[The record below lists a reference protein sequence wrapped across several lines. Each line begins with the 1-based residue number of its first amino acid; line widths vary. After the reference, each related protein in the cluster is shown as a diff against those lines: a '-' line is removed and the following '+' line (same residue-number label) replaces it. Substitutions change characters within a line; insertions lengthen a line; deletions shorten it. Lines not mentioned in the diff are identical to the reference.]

1 MKIHIF
7 GISKNIY
14 TRKLKKRK
22 AHVTF
27 YVLKNLFRCAYK
39 LQAIMVQMDASVF
52 QEIYFFGTLVLFK
65 KPRRYKKTCKNE

>member
-1 MKIHIF
+1 MKIDTF

-27 YVLKNLFRCAYK
+27 YVFNNLFRSGYK
-39 LQAIMVQMDASVF
+39 LQAIMVQINNSVF
-52 QEIYFFGTLVLFK
+52 QEIYFFATLVLCL
-65 KPRRYKKTCKNE
+65 RNL